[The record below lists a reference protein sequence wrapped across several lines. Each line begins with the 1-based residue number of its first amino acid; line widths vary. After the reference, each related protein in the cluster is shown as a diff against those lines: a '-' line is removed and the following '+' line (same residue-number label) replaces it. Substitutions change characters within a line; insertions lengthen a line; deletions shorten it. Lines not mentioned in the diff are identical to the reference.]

1 MNMKTLI
8 AGVLSCALVAT
19 AALADP
25 PEGKGRG
32 KHGRGGGDV
41 SRDDDSGTNA
51 AIEVGLG
58 VAMAMF
64 TDNDR
69 ATIGG
74 YFDQHRYG
82 AQRLPP
88 GIAKNLARGK
98 PLPPGIA
105 KKMLPGDLV
114 AGLPRRPGYDYI
126 MAGSDVLLVEAATH
140 VVSDIL
146 RNVVR

>member
-8 AGVLSCALVAT
+8 AGALSCALVAT

-25 PEGKGRG
+25 PPGKGRG
-32 KHGRGGGDV
+32 HGGGGGGG
-41 SRDDDSGTNA
+41 RDDDRATNA
-51 AIEVGLG
+51 ALEVGIGAAIAL
-58 VAMAMF
+58 F

-69 ATIGG
+69 QIIGG

-140 VVSDIL
+140 VVADIL

>member
-1 MNMKTLI
+1 MMKALI
-8 AGVLSCALVAT
+8 VGALSCALLAS

-32 KHGRGGGDV
+32 KHGGGGGGG
-41 SRDDDSGTNA
+41 SDDDRATNM

-58 VAMAMF
+58 VAMAVF
-64 TDNDR
+64 TDSDR
-69 ATIGG
+69 STIGG
-74 YFDQHRYG
+74 YFEQHRYG

-105 KKMLPGDLV
+105 KKMLPGDLT
-114 AGLPRRPGYDYI
+114 ASLPRRQGYDYV
-126 MAGSDVLLVEAATH
+126 MAGSDVLLVEAATR
-140 VVSDIL
+140 VVADIL